1 MKKTS
6 QGIFIGVLI
15 GLALAVGGYESG
27 PTIMGWFKKPK
38 PQAKEKLTNVAVQVI
53 GARPMVDHLTIRGMI
68 DPWTSVSLSAETSG
82 KLVFVAKDEGGRV
95 SKGERLFG
103 IDTAILK
110 ANLEAAE
117 ARARYAA
124 TTHERTKKMFADE
137 AISKDELDRTEAEMD
152 AARATVELCRARLA
166 DADVFS
172 PIDGVLDSVVAEVGE
187 FLSPGQ
193 PLGEVVD
200 TSRVKVIMPVPEK
213 DVKFIHLGDQ
223 VEMVIEA
230 LADGVRRGKVIFVKQ
245 VADPVTL
252 TFPVHVEVA
261 NAEGLIRPGMIA
273 KVNLVRRRFEKAIA
287 VNIFYVLR
295 HEKGYRVFVEQDGL
309 ACARDVVIGIFD
321 GQMVQIVSGLAEG
334 DLLIVKGQRELVDGV
349 KVKVVERIGPDGRRV
364 VAAAADGAER
374 SGAAEVPVET
384 NSP

>member
-6 QGIFIGVLI
+6 KGILIGVLV
-15 GLALAVGGYESG
+15 GLALAVGRYESG
-27 PTIMGWFKKPK
+27 PLLEWLKKPK
-38 PQAKEKLTNVAVQVI
+38 EHVAQKLTNVAVQVV
-53 GARPMVDHLTIRGMI
+53 GARPMVDQLTIRGMTE
-68 DPWTSVSLSAETSG
+68 PWTSVSLSAETSG
-82 KLVFVAKDEGGRV
+82 KLVFVARDEGDRV
-95 SKGERLFG
+95 VKGERLFG

-110 ANLEAAE
+110 ADLESAE

-124 TTHERTKKMFADE
+124 MTYQRTKKMFADE
-137 AISKDELDRTEAEMD
+137 AISKDELDRTKAEMD
-152 AARATVELCRARLA
+152 AARATVELCRACLD

-172 PIDGVLDSVVAEVGE
+172 PIAGVLDSRVAEVGE
-187 FLSPGQ
+187 FLNPGQ

-200 TSRVKVIMPVPEK
+200 VSRIKVVMPVPEK
-213 DVKFIHLGDQ
+213 DVRFIHVGDE

-230 LADGVRRGKVIFVKQ
+230 LADGARRGKVIFVKE

-252 TFPVHVEVA
+252 TFPVQVEVA
-261 NAEGLIRPGMIA
+261 NAEGRIRPGMIA

-309 ACARDVVIGIFD
+309 ACAREVVIGIFD
-321 GQMVQIVSGLAEG
+321 GQMVQIVSGLTEG
-334 DLLIVKGQRELVDGV
+334 DRLIVKGQRELIDGV
-349 KVKVVERIGPDGRRV
+349 KVKVVEQIGPDGRRV
-364 VAAAADGAER
+364 AAAA
-374 SGAAEVPVET
+374 SGGGDESGTAEVPVET

>member
-1 MKKTS
+1 MKRTFT
-6 QGIFIGVLI
+6 GILLGTIIGV
-15 GLALAVGGYESG
+15 ALTVGGYESG

-38 PQAKEKLTNVAVQVI
+38 VPVVQKLTNVAVQIVGTQPI
-53 GARPMVDHLTIRGMI
+53 TDHLTIRGMI
-68 DPWTSVSLSAETSG
+68 EPWTSVSLSAETSG

-103 IDTAILK
+103 IDTAIL
-110 ANLEAAE
+110 EADLASAE

-137 AISKDELDRTEAEMD
+137 AISKNELDRAKADMD
-152 AARATVELCRARLA
+152 AAGAAVELCTARLA

-172 PIDGVLDSVVAEVGE
+172 PIDGVLDCKEADVGE
-187 FLSPGQ
+187 FLSPGD

-200 TSRVKVIMPVPEK
+200 TSRVKVVMPVPEK
-213 DVKFIHLGDQ
+213 DVRFIHVGDQ

-230 LADGVRRGKVIFVKQ
+230 MADGVRRGKVIFVKQ

-261 NAEGLIRPGMIA
+261 NADGRIRPGMIA
-273 KVNLVRRRFEKAIA
+273 KVDLVRRRFEEAVA
-287 VNIFYVLR
+287 VNIFCVRR
-295 HEKGYRVFVEQDGL
+295 HEKGYRVFVEQDG
-309 ACARDVVIGIFD
+309 AARVRNVVTGVFD

-334 DLLIVKGQRELVDGV
+334 DRLIVRGQRELIDGV
-349 KVKVVERIGPDGRRV
+349 KVKVVEEIGPDGRQ
-364 VAAAADGAER
+364 VAEAA
-374 SGAAEVPVET
+374 SGGDASRAAEVHVET
-384 NSP
+384 NGQ